1 MPHRRLTAVL
11 LLALFFPA
19 LPSLLAADAKAPP
32 PAGKAEDLT
41 LEKLFPKKGL
51 FGQPGHGMAFSF
63 DSKYAAYLHR
73 PYKEERH
80 GSDLW
85 LLDVATNKTTQIT
98 SRAKMAKYQASARAA
113 TDKPGRY

>member
-1 MPHRRLTAVL
+1 MPHRRLTAAL
-11 LLALFFPA
+11 LLALLLSG
-19 LPSLLAADAKAPP
+19 LPSLVAADAKAPP
-32 PAGKAEDLT
+32 AGKVEELT

-63 DSKYAAYLHR
+63 DGKYAAYLHR

-85 LLDVATNKTTQIT
+85 LLDVAASKPTRIT
-98 SRAKMAKYQASARAA
+98 SMTKM
-113 TDKPGRY
+113 